1 MTFYANA
8 DIRMKREVIK
18 KATAEMNP
26 LLESTTGFVFTD
38 DEVMLKKLYG
48 FVKSYPNFL
57 EPCAS

>member
-48 FVKSYPNFL
+48 L
-57 EPCAS
+57 A